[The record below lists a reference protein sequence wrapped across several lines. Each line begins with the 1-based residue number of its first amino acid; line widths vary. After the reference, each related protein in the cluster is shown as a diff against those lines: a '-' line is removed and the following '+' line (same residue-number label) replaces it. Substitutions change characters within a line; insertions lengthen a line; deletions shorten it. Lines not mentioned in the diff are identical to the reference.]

1 MLKKFML
8 VLSVTLLI
16 SCLSYS
22 QELEDIVSEL
32 QEELKEL
39 QEELKLNDDQAE
51 QLSAA
56 LVKYSQEMN
65 TELAKH
71 EDAEEPDTQ
80 AMISDIK
87 KAQENYRYELS
98 DILTDEQYESYLN
111 YVDKVMTEMFGD
123 IAEIKLMDLQPVLDL
138 SDEQISQLNPV
149 LGEGMLG
156 LVKVVFE
163 YGDKKMNKRTK
174 IKMGKKLKKIQSKTD
189 SGVKEILTPE
199 QYEKYQEYKEAKKDQ
214 K

>member
-1 MLKKFML
+1 MLKIFTI
-8 VLSVTLLI
+8 VLFLTLSI
-16 SCLSYS
+16 SYLSYS
-22 QELEDIVSEL
+22 QELEDIVAEL
-32 QEELKEL
+32 QEEL
-39 QEELKLNDDQAE
+39 QLNDDQTE

-80 AMISDIK
+80 AMIGDIK
-87 KAQENYRYELS
+87 KAQENYRYELA
-98 DILTDEQYESYLN
+98 DILTDEQYDAYLN

-156 LVKVVFE
+156 LVKTVFE

-189 SGVKEILTPE
+189 SGVKEILTPD

>member
-1 MLKKFML
+1 MIIRIYFI
-8 VLSVTLLI
+8 LLLFI
-16 SCLSYS
+16 TPIFSSYS

-32 QEELKEL
+32 QEEL
-39 QEELKLNDDQAE
+39 QLNDDQAE

-56 LVKYSQEMN
+56 LVKYSQELN

-71 EDAEEPDTQ
+71 EDAEEPDTK
-80 AMISDIK
+80 AMIGDIK
-87 KAQENYRYELS
+87 KAQDNYRYELA
-98 DILTDEQYESYLN
+98 DILTDEQYDAYLN

-123 IAEIKLMDLQPVLDL
+123 IAEIKLMDLQPILDL
-138 SDEQISQLNPV
+138 SDEQITQLNPV

-163 YGDKKMNKRTK
+163 YGDKKMNKRTQ
-174 IKMGKKLKKIQSKTD
+174 IKMGKKLKKIQSNTD

-199 QYEKYQEYKEAKKDQ
+199 QYEKYQEYKEAKKNQ

>member
-1 MLKKFML
+1 MLKKILF
-8 VLSVTLLI
+8 VLSITLLI

-22 QELEDIVSEL
+22 QELEDIVAEL
-32 QEELKEL
+32 QEEL
-39 QEELKLNDDQAE
+39 QLNDDQAE
-51 QLSAA
+51 QLRLA

-71 EDAEEPDTQ
+71 EDAEEPDKQ
-80 AMISDIK
+80 AMIGDIK
-87 KAQENYRYELS
+87 KAQDNYRNELS
-98 DILTDEQYESYLN
+98 NILTDDQYDAYLN

-156 LVKVVFE
+156 LVKTVFE
-163 YGDKKMNKRTK
+163 YGDKKMNKRTQ
-174 IKMGKKLKKIQSKTD
+174 IKMGKKLKSIQSKTD
-189 SGVKEILTPE
+189 SGIKEILTPE
-199 QYEKYQEYKEAKKDQ
+199 QYEKYQEYKEAKKN

>member
-1 MLKKFML
+1 MLIKIYFII
-8 VLSVTLLI
+8 LLFIVPII
-16 SCLSYS
+16 SSYS

-32 QEELKEL
+32 QEEL
-39 QEELKLNDDQAE
+39 QLNDDQAE

-71 EDAEEPDTQ
+71 EDAEEPDTK
-80 AMISDIK
+80 AMIGDIK
-87 KAQENYRYELS
+87 KAQDNYRDELA
-98 DILTDEQYESYLN
+98 DILTDEQYDAYLN

-138 SDEQISQLNPV
+138 SDEQITQLNPV

-156 LVKVVFE
+156 IVKVVFE
-163 YGDKKMNKRTK
+163 YGDKKMNKRTQ
-174 IKMGKKLKKIQSKTD
+174 IKMGKKLKKIQSNTD
-189 SGVKEILTPE
+189 AGVKEILTPE
-199 QYEKYQEYKEAKKDQ
+199 QYEKYQEYKEAKKNQ